1 MKSRDYYEGLA
12 DGIQV
17 GCTMMEI
24 LEHESSRVRTG
35 RKKQRMIDETA
46 SAMAEV
52 MTRTCEIV
60 AAQCGESE
68 D

>member
-24 LEHESSRVRTG
+24 LEHQSTQTWSG
-35 RKKQRMIDETA
+35 KKKQRMIDETA
-46 SAMAEV
+46 SAMAKV
-52 MTRTCEIV
+52 MVRTCEIV